1 MILWKNTI
9 ITRTTMFIINIL
21 VIAFMSIIIY
31 STIGL
36 ICDNNMARDFIE
48 KIKYVPAVPWTVP
61 IFSAIFLLL
70 LFVLVVLREK
80 YFKKNTFI
88 LYVFC
93 IIDILLCIGIMFTLN
108 MSYKGVL
115 LIAIANVIT
124 YIDGHKNKS
133 IFIGIIIIIYIL
145 LDYDIFSIRMN
156 MFTINDYVH
165 YYTSNQQVY
174 IFSIRN
180 ILNSINEIVFI
191 LFMVQVIQGERD
203 ENLKITGLYGQLY
216 KSSEELKVVNIQLQD
231 YARKSEEVIKIKER
245 NRLAR
250 EIHDTI
256 GHTLTGIATGLE
268 ACIELSE
275 INIDKMKV
283 QIVKISELARNGL
296 IEVRR
301 SVSELRPDALERL
314 SLISS
319 VQKLSQDINECTNT
333 NVNLEVVGK
342 VPKLSPDEEETI
354 YRVVQEGITNAV
366 RHGNA
371 KEINVRLVFNE
382 TSLQADITD
391 DGVGC
396 DYIKEGFGLK
406 HIEERVSMLCGT
418 VLFTGDTGKGFCI
431 SLSLPIRGK
440 FKNDKS
446 ANS

>member
-1 MILWKNTI
+1 MISWKNTI
-9 ITRTTMFIINIL
+9 ITRSTMFIINIL
-21 VIAFMSIIIY
+21 VITFMSIIIY

-36 ICDNNMARDFIE
+36 ISDNNMAREFIE

-61 IFSAIFLLL
+61 VYSACFLTLL
-70 LFVLVVLREK
+70 IVLVILREK
-80 YFKKNTFI
+80 YFKQNIFI
-88 LYVFC
+88 LYIFC

-115 LIAIANVIT
+115 LIAIANIIT
-124 YIDGHKNKS
+124 YIDGYTNRS
-133 IFIGIIIIIYIL
+133 IFIGIIIIIYIM
-145 LDYDIFSIRMN
+145 LDYDIFSIKIN
-156 MFTINDYVH
+156 MFAINDYVH
-165 YYTSNQQVY
+165 YYTSSQQLY

-191 LFMVQVIQGERD
+191 LFMVQVIQGEKD
-203 ENLKITGLYGQLY
+203 ENHKITEIYGQLY
-216 KSSEELKVVNIQLQD
+216 KSSEELKVANIQLQD

-275 INIDKMKV
+275 INIDKMIV

-319 VQKLSQDINECTNT
+319 IQKLSQDINECTKT
-333 NVNLEVVGK
+333 NVNLEVIGK
-342 VPKLSPDEEETI
+342 VPKLNPDEEETI

-371 KEINVRLVFNE
+371 SEINVCLVFDQ

-406 HIEERVSMLCGT
+406 HIEERVNMLYGK
-418 VLFTGDTGKGFCI
+418 VLFTGNHGKGFCI

-440 FKNDKS
+440 F
-446 ANS
+446 

>member
-1 MILWKNTI
+1 MIFWKNTL

-36 ICDNNMARDFIE
+36 ISDNNMARDFIE
-48 KIKYVPAVPWTVP
+48 KIKYVPAVPLTVP
-61 IFSAIFLLL
+61 VFSALFLLL
-70 LFVLVVLREK
+70 IFVLVVLREK
-80 YFKKNTFI
+80 YFKKNILI
-88 LYVFC
+88 LYIFC

-115 LIAIANVIT
+115 LIAIANIIT

-145 LDYDIFSIRMN
+145 LDYDIFSIKMN

-191 LFMVQVIQGERD
+191 LFMVQVIQGEKD
-203 ENLKITGLYGQLY
+203 ENQKITELYGHLY

-256 GHTLTGIATGLE
+256 GHTLTGISTGLE
-268 ACIELSE
+268 ACIELAE

-301 SVSELRPDALERL
+301 SVSELRPDAFERL

-319 VQKLSQDINECTNT
+319 VQKLTQDINECTKT
-333 NVNLEVVGK
+333 NVNLKVIGN

-366 RHGNA
+366 RHGA
-371 KEINVRLVFNE
+371 ASQINVQLVFNE

-396 DYIKEGFGLK
+396 DTIKEGFGIK
-406 HIEERVSMLCGT
+406 HIEERVSMLGGM
-418 VLFTGDTGKGFCI
+418 VLFSGACGKGFCI

-446 ANS
+446 ADS